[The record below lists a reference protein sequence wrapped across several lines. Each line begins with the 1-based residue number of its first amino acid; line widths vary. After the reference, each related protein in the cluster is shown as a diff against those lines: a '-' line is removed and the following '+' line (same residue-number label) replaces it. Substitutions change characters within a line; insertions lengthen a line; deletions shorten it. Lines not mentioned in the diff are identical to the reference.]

1 MTHTGVKPF
10 ECTLCQY
17 KTTKKQNPANH
28 HPAEVVN
35 LFVTII
41 KCDNNC
47 NSKVVYKYC
56 RHSQENI
63 RTFQNNQATVDHSD
77 TQQQALI
84 KALEGKDQHKGST
97 DREH

>member
-28 HPAEVVN
+28 HLAEVVN

-41 KCDNNC
+41 KWFISIVDTH
-47 NSKVVYKYC
+47 
-56 RHSQENI
+56 RRNI
-63 RTFQNNQATVDHSD
+63 RTFQNNQATVDHCD

-84 KALEGKDQHKGST
+84 KALEGKDQHEGST